1 MLPWLMWLSG
11 LSTILQTE
19 GWKVPFL
26 VGAHAWVAG
35 QVPGW
40 GHVRGNRWM
49 YPSHTNASLPLFL
62 RPFPSLYM

>member
-19 GWKVPFL
+19 GWKVPFP

-40 GHVRGNRWM
+40 GHVRGTTHCCFS
-49 YPSHTNASLPLFL
+49 PSISPYLPLCL
-62 RPFPSLYM
+62 K